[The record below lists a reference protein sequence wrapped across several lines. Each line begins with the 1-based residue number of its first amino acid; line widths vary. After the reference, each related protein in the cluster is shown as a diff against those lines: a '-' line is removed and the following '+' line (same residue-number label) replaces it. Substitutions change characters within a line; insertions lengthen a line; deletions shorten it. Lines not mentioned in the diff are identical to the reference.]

1 MSEIPPRE
9 EGAAGQATSDDAAI
23 QNISGRGILCA
34 KCEHLNPVGLEKC
47 ETCQAHLF
55 VFCTYCGTRN
65 GRVLTRCTKCRRR
78 LKAGLGRKLRDTDR
92 KPVNLI
98 YIAIGLVVLV
108 AAAAAVIK
116 AAGARLW

>member
-1 MSEIPPRE
+1 MSEIPSGE
-9 EGAAGQATSDDAAI
+9 AGATEKSAGTGDEI
-23 QNISGRGILCA
+23 LNISGRGILCA
-34 KCEHLNPVGLEKC
+34 KCEHLNPAGLEKC

-92 KPVNLI
+92 KPVNLV
-98 YIAIGLVVLV
+98 YIAIGLVVVV
-108 AAAAAVIK
+108 AAAAAAIR
-116 AAGARLW
+116 ATGARLW